1 MVMDIKKK
9 RLEIEEE
16 NEVINKELNYIEN
29 RKRELLNQA
38 VLNNGKLDI
47 LDEQLSE
54 LKTTVKPVKEK

>member
-1 MVMDIKKK
+1 MDIKKK